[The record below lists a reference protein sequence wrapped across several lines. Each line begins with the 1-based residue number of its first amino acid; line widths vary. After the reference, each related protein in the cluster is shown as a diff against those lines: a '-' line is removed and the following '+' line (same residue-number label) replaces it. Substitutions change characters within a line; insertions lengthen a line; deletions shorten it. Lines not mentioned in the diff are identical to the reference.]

1 MTYKHSGALELTWTN
16 KHLRLLAH
24 DDSVYEWVEPSDFR
38 VSEVRL
44 LNTVCSVGEVQPERE
59 RAKDNLLIR
68 GDSLHGLTSLVR
80 LPEFAAEYKGKVKL
94 VYIDP
99 PFNTGQ
105 AFTHYDDGLEHSV
118 WLTMLR
124 DRLEQIKAL
133 LSPDGSVWVHLDDAE
148 QHRARVVLDE
158 VFGIDNFVATF
169 IWQKVDSPNDNKVAV
184 TADHEFIHCYAKSA
198 QLLRLTQMSDES
210 ILEAYGQ
217 VDASGK
223 RYRDRLLKK
232 NGKNS
237 LRSDRPTMWFPVID
251 PDGEECWP
259 VHDDGREARW
269 AAGKDAVDALV
280 ANKALVWKKRP
291 DPKDAYAQRW
301 VPYTREWAPDSPT
314 RPWPT
319 IWTDLHTSRQAK
331 AHLRTMFPGVTPF
344 GTPKPERLMQR
355 IIEVATDADDVVL
368 DCFAGSGTTA
378 AVAHKMG
385 RRWVTIEWSADN
397 IAEFALPRLEKV
409 VKGEDPGGVT
419 ESTGWEGGGGF
430 RLLDVAPSVYEVS
443 GASILLAD
451 NVTAGALAESVAAQL
466 GFTYELD
473 GAFCGRKNKMRL
485 AVIDGVLSDDIV
497 RLLAGALADGERVTV
512 VATAAEAGAEDLLRS
527 LSPGSRARKVPR
539 DLARLSRRRSEKVQL
554 ILDGL
559 ESQR

>member
-44 LNTVCSVGEVQPERE
+44 LNTVCSVGEVHSERE

-133 LSPDGSVWVHLDDAE
+133 LSPDGSVWVHLDDTE

-158 VFGIDNFVATF
+158 IFGQEGFVSTI
-169 IWQKVDSPNDNKVAV
+169 IWQKVTGRDNR
-184 TADHEFIHCYAKSA
+184 TAISQSHDYIHVYSRAGV
-198 QLLRLTQMSDES
+198 QWMNIRNLMPRSDE
-210 ILEAYGQ
+210 
-217 VDASGK
+217 ASA
-223 RYRDRLLKK
+223 RYSNADDDPRGPWTSGDLSAKAGPGRRASQFYTITLPSGRRIDPPAGRCWLFTRDRFDEML
-232 NGKNS
+232 
-237 LRSDRPTMWFPVID
+237 SDNRIWFG
-251 PDGEECWP
+251 PDGNNVPRLKRFLSE
-259 VHDDGREARW
+259 VQDG
-269 AAGKDAVDALV
+269 LV
-280 ANKALVWKKRP
+280 PMTL
-291 DPKDAYAQRW
+291 
-301 VPYTREWAPDSPT
+301 
-314 RPWPT
+314 WPT
-319 IWTDLHTSRQAK
+319 AEVGSNDGAK
-331 AHLRTMFPGVTPF
+331 KEIKDIFPGLEPF
-344 GTPKPERLMQR
+344 STPKPERLMER
-355 IIEVATDADDVVL
+355 IIHIGSNPGDIVL

-378 AVAHKMG
+378 AVAHKMA
-385 RRWVTIEWSADN
+385 RRWVTIEWSANN
-397 IAEFALPRLEKV
+397 IADFTLPRLGKV

-451 NVTAGALAESVAAQL
+451 NVTAGELAESVAAQL

>member
-133 LSPDGSVWVHLDDAE
+133 LRPDGSVWVHLDDAE

-158 VFGIDNFVATF
+158 VFGIDNFVATV
-169 IWQKVDSPNDNKVAV
+169 IWQKVYSPKNSARHLSVDQ
-184 TADHEFIHCYAKSA
+184 DYIHIYAKSA
-198 QLLRLTQMSDES
+198 EMWRPHPLGRTEEMDAAYKNPDNDPRGPWKPGDLLANKPYSKGTYPITTPSGRIIAGPPAGRFWRVSAERLADLDSDNR
-210 ILEAYGQ
+210 
-217 VDASGK
+217 V
-223 RYRDRLLKK
+223 
-232 NGKNS
+232 
-237 LRSDRPTMWFPVID
+237 W
-251 PDGEECWP
+251 W
-259 VHDDGREARW
+259 
-269 AAGKDAVDALV
+269 GKDGAAVPQVKRFLSDVRGRVPQTFWPYREVGHNQDARNEIAALLDDKKV
-280 ANKALVWKKRP
+280 A
-291 DPKDAYAQRW
+291 
-301 VPYTREWAPDSPT
+301 
-314 RPWPT
+314 
-319 IWTDLHTSRQAK
+319 
-331 AHLRTMFPGVTPF
+331 PF
-344 GTPKPERLMQR
+344 STPKPERLIER
-355 IIEVATDADDVVL
+355 IIHIGSNPGDIVL

-378 AVAHKMG
+378 AVAQKMG
-385 RRWVTIEWSADN
+385 RRWVTVEWSADN
-397 IAEFALPRLEKV
+397 IAEFTLPRLEKV

-419 ESTGWEGGGGF
+419 ESAGWEGGGGF

-451 NVTAGALAESVAAQL
+451 SVTAGELAESVAAQL

-497 RLLAGALADGERVTV
+497 RLLVGALADGERVTV

>member
-44 LNTVCSVGEVQPERE
+44 LNTVCSVGEVQPEPA

-158 VFGIDNFVATF
+158 VFGIDNFVSTVV
-169 IWQKVDSPNDNKVAV
+169 WEKTDSPRMDSIGLSSAH
-184 TADHEFIHCYAKSA
+184 DYIHCYRKG
-198 QLLRLTQMSDES
+198 SDWT
-210 ILEAYGQ
+210 ANRFDQQ
-217 VDASGK
+217 VDEKQFPHLDSSGR
-223 RYRDRLLKK
+223 RYSRRELRKW
-232 NGKNS
+232 GSNS
-237 LRSDRPTMWFPVID
+237 LRTDRPKLWYPIQA
-251 PDGEECWP
+251 PDGTAVYP
-259 VHDDGREARW
+259 IRPDGREGCWRWEQKRYLENLDLIDWVNVRGGLEPYVKSYMDVGKKPKPPKSLWPVAEVGGNPVAREEI
-269 AAGKDAVDALV
+269 
-280 ANKALVWKKRP
+280 KK
-291 DPKDAYAQRW
+291 
-301 VPYTREWAPDSPT
+301 
-314 RPWPT
+314 
-319 IWTDLHTSRQAK
+319 L
-331 AHLRTMFPGVTPF
+331 FPEKEPF
-344 GTPKPERLMQR
+344 STPKPERLMER
-355 IIEVATDADDVVL
+355 IIHIGSNPGDIVL

-397 IAEFALPRLEKV
+397 IAEFTLPRLEKV

-419 ESTGWEGGGGF
+419 ESAGWEGGGGF

-451 NVTAGALAESVAAQL
+451 NVTAGELAESVAAQL

-497 RLLAGALADGERVTV
+497 RLLVGALADGERVTV